1 MQIPDWLKSL
11 FGSLL
16 GSVAAEATGLTP
28 SGSVSASVTIPFGG
42 PDNTAPA
49 ADVLARGWSKSISDC
64 HPRIRAAW
72 PIVQQAFIAA
82 HPDCTFRVDYCWRSA
97 SFQLELFKLGRSL
110 VDGQWVVT
118 DKSKVVTDKNGDEP
132 SFHQTY
138 PAAAADIYVVRGGLI
153 VWPNEHDDAVCAL
166 YTELGHLWEQQGL
179 VSGAVWRWKWR
190 DWDHIQ
196 VGYDIKKIDS

>member
-28 SGSVSASVTIPFGG
+28 DGSVSASVTIPFGG

-82 HPDCTFRVDYCWRSA
+82 HPDCTFRVDYTWRSKE
-97 SFQLELFKLGRSL
+97 FQFDLFKLGRTL
-110 VDGQWVVT
+110 TDGQWVVT
-118 DKSKVVTDKNGDEP
+118 DKSKIVTDKNGDVP
-132 SFHQTY
+132 SHHNVY
-138 PAAAADIYVVRGGLI
+138 PSQAVDVYIVRGGLI
-153 VWPNEHDDAVCAL
+153 VWPSASSASVCAL
-166 YTELGHLWEQQGL
+166 YTELGQLWEQQGL
-179 VSGAVWRWKWR
+179 VSGAVWRFGWK
-190 DWDHIQ
+190 DWPHTQ
-196 VGYDIKKIDS
+196 VDYEIL